1 MLHAGADI
9 DMHAFKI
16 KNVEWEGG
24 GITATMEFV
33 QILEMD
39 SSDDGT
45 VKRWGEN
52 GKMQFK
58 NGILVDLNY
67 YRK

>member
-9 DMHAFKI
+9 DMHYFKI
-16 KNVEWEGG
+16 KNVSWEGG

-33 QILEMD
+33 QVLEVD
-39 SSDDGT
+39 SDGNI
-45 VKRWGEN
+45 KRWGPN

-58 NGILVDLNY
+58 NGILIDLTY
-67 YRK
+67 YNK